1 MVSTALDLRIAPML
15 AVSGKLPSHDE
26 QWAFEVKWDGVRAVA
41 YIDDGRMRLESRNLL
56 DITPRY
62 PELYGLPDALK
73 GHGVVLDGEVV
84 TFDEA
89 GRPSFGRLQHRMHVV
104 GERDVRARMAEYPVV
119 YMVFDVLWLD
129 GESQMRLPY
138 AARRE
143 VLAGLGLHAESWQTP
158 AHHVG
163 DGAAMLAAS
172 RERGLEGVL
181 AKKIDTPY
189 EAGKRSRCWL
199 KVKNTARQEVVIGG
213 WLPGAGNR
221 TGRIG
226 ALLVGYYEGDRLHFA
241 GKVGTGYTDRMLAE
255 LAQTLA
261 PLSRP
266 TSPFAEKVPY
276 KEARFVEPSLVCDVE
291 FTEWTATNTLRHPSF
306 KGLRDDKAP
315 RHVVKEPFFGGQ

>member
-1 MVSTALDLRIAPML
+1 ML
-15 AVSGKLPSHDE
+15 AVSGKLPTDDE
-26 QWAFEVKWDGVRAVA
+26 QWAFEVKWDGIRAVA
-41 YIDDGRMRLESRNLL
+41 YIDGGRMRLESRNLL

-73 GHGVVLDGEVV
+73 GRGVVLDGEVV

-89 GRPSFGRLQHRMHVV
+89 DRPSFGRLQHRMHVV
-104 GERDVRARMAEYPVV
+104 GERDVQARMAEYPVV

-138 AARRE
+138 TARRE
-143 VLAGLGLHAESWQTP
+143 VLAGLGLQAESWQTP
-158 AHHVG
+158 GHHVG
-163 DGAAMLAAS
+163 DGAAMVAAS

-181 AKKIDTPY
+181 AKRIDAPY

-226 ALLVGYYEGDRLHFA
+226 ALLVGYYEGDHLHFA
-241 GKVGTGYTDRMLAE
+241 GKVGTGYTDRMLAD
-255 LAQTLA
+255 LAETLA

-266 TSPFAEKVPY
+266 TSPFADKVPY
-276 KEARFVEPSLVCDVE
+276 KEARFVEPTLVCDVE

-306 KGLRDDKAP
+306 KGLRADKAP
-315 RHVVKEPFFGGQ
+315 RDVVKEPFFGGQ